1 MNTQL
6 GDHFTFK
13 KLIKFVL
20 PAIGTMMFT
29 SIYGMVDGFFVSNF
43 IGKTPLTAINLI
55 APVHMILATVGFM
68 FGTGGTA
75 IVSKTMGE
83 GDEERANRYFSLFV
97 CFAFAIGA
105 VLGILSCIFMRP
117 LAYRLGA
124 RDEVLEACVVYG
136 RIIMAVLPFFV
147 MQLLFHSFFIAAEK
161 NGTNLLVTIAAG
173 VTNMIL
179 DAILVILLPN
189 EYKLIGAAVATAI
202 SQVIGGGVP
211 LIYFLRKNSSKF
223 RLKKPT
229 FEGRALLKATINGS
243 SEFMS
248 NVSMNLVAVL
258 FNFQLDKFAGP
269 DGIAAYGVMMYVSFL
284 FASAFIGYS
293 IGVAPLVGFNF
304 GAGNKTELKNLLRKS
319 LTLIGSMAVVM
330 VLVAEAIALPLT
342 RIFVGYDADLAS
354 LTLSGFRIFS
364 LGFMFMG
371 FAIFGSG
378 FFTALNDGI
387 TSAIISFLRTVVFE
401 VACVLI
407 LPKFLGVDGIWFSI
421 VAAEFMAVLLS
432 FIFLKTKQKRFGY

>member
-13 KLIKFVL
+13 KLLKFTF
-20 PAIGTMMFT
+20 PSIMTMMFT

-43 IGKTPLTAINLI
+43 IGSEPLTAINYI

-83 GDEERANRYFSLFV
+83 GDEEKANRYFSLFV

-117 LAYRLGA
+117 LAYLLGA
-124 RDEVLEACVVYG
+124 RDAVLDACVVYG
-136 RIIMAVLPFFV
+136 RILMAVLPFFV

-161 NGTNLLVTIAAG
+161 NAVNFLVTLSAG
-173 VTNMIL
+173 LVNMVL
-179 DAILVILLPN
+179 DAILVIFLPE
-189 EYKLIGAAVATAI
+189 EYKLIGAALATAI
-202 SQVIGGGVP
+202 SQVVGGGIP
-211 LIYFLRKNSSKF
+211 LIFFLRKNSSKF
-223 RLKKPT
+223 RLRKPK
-229 FEGRALLKATINGS
+229 FEGRALIKATINGS

-248 NVSMNLVAVL
+248 NVSMNLVAIL
-258 FNFQLDKFAGP
+258 FNFQLNKFAGD
-269 DGIAAYGVMMYVSFL
+269 DGVAAYGVMMYVSFL
-284 FASAFIGYS
+284 FASAYIGYS
-293 IGVAPLVGFNF
+293 IGVAPLVGFNY
-304 GAGNKTELKNLLRKS
+304 GAGNRDELKNLLRKS
-319 LTLIGSMAVVM
+319 LTLIGSLAVVM
-330 VLVAEAIALPLT
+330 VLVAEGIAYPLT
-342 RIFVGYDADLAS
+342 QIFVGYDADLAA

-378 FFTALNDGI
+378 FFTALNDGV

-421 VAAEFMAVLLS
+421 VAAEFMAVVLS
-432 FIFLKTKQKRFGY
+432 FIFLKAKQKRFGY